1 MNGRAVLTA
10 FLVCLSFNFSDPRLG
25 EKTKVNVGAAVQEET
40 QTQSPEINFRLE
52 NGLQV
57 YFLPT
62 SRYVLGSV
70 VLGLKAGSNFEAE
83 ESNGLAH
90 LLEHCLLF
98 RQNYPSGESRWQKF
112 NQLGLYLNAHTEL
125 ETMLFETC
133 FPPELLEPALNLLG
147 QVVFDFQLSEKDL
160 EKEKQVVLK
169 ELRGIARDPQKTGLA
184 AIYSL
189 AFPSTSYGRPVFGQ
203 EAVIKSLPLSSL
215 HNYHHRL
222 FQADNASLVIIGP
235 FEAENIKKMVSS
247 IFSSLPRNSAN
258 EIKGIYTQPTEK
270 ISLLKESR
278 QAELT
283 MDITETYL
291 MAGLLAPA
299 YNDPEQPLMDVLV
312 EILGYG
318 INPLLYSAFSGR
330 PDLVTSLKINYLL
343 QAKAGLLVITVVTTK
358 EKVFLVKR
366 LLQDLF
372 NHLSEFNYS
381 SEDYPPGQ
389 QTGIIDFL
397 TGAQNRIRLLA
408 EASQENPLNLAMSLS
423 RHLLLA
429 SDLNRIDYLQT
440 VEKIRSSDLR
450 KLAHR
455 YFGQGKPV
463 WVIINPEGK

>member
-1 MNGRAVLTA
+1 
-10 FLVCLSFNFSDPRLG
+10 
-25 EKTKVNVGAAVQEET
+25 
-40 QTQSPEINFRLE
+40 
-52 NGLQV
+52 
-57 YFLPT
+57 
-62 SRYVLGSV
+62 
-70 VLGLKAGSNFEAE
+70 
-83 ESNGLAH
+83 
-90 LLEHCLLF
+90 
-98 RQNYPSGESRWQKF
+98 
-112 NQLGLYLNAHTEL
+112 
-125 ETMLFETC
+125 
-133 FPPELLEPALNLLG
+133 
-147 QVVFDFQLSEKDL
+147 
-160 EKEKQVVLK
+160 
-169 ELRGIARDPQKTGLA
+169 
-184 AIYSL
+184 
-189 AFPSTSYGRPVFGQ
+189 
-203 EAVIKSLPLSSL
+203 
-215 HNYHHRL
+215 
-222 FQADNASLVIIGP
+222 
-235 FEAENIKKMVSS
+235 
-247 IFSSLPRNSAN
+247 
-258 EIKGIYTQPTEK
+258 
-270 ISLLKESR
+270 
-278 QAELT
+278 
-283 MDITETYL
+283 L